1 MEHSRNLNTLLR
13 NKKSK
18 AAVALLAAAALA
30 GCASAENTSS
40 NNNNAAPIDGGS
52 VPVSAKTHNSK
63 PNPTTTPESTK
74 KSKDNG
80 EGSGDMFPGSKAADS
95 ADICETVGGLE
106 GASPVSING
115 ETAEDTVINTP
126 PSDELIHGQIDAVK
140 KAIESGD
147 IILRE
152 DTSTGTTLKPN
163 QHLTD
168 VDQVHYSTK
177 NC

>member
-18 AAVALLAAAALA
+18 AAVALLATAALA
-30 GCASAENTSS
+30 GCGAENTSS
-40 NNNNAAPIDGGS
+40 NNNAAPIDGGS
-52 VPVSAKTHNSK
+52 VPVSAQTHNSQ
-63 PNPTTTPESTK
+63 PNPTATPESTK

-80 EGSGDMFPGSKAADS
+80 EGSGDMFPGSQEADS
-95 ADICETVGGLE
+95 ADICETVGGLD
-106 GASPVSING
+106 GASPVTING
-115 ETAEDTVINTP
+115 ETAEDTVVNTP

-147 IILRE
+147 IILR
-152 DTSTGTTLKPN
+152 DGTSTGTTLKPN